1 MHLMIC
7 HRCVLVFTEFL
18 DFLKQIII
26 LIWDFLLL
34 LISCLINVC
43 VKFCVSYF
51 CLVDVRLKQDTLRL
65 LPLETI
71 LEWEL
76 ASVKDGQLVG
86 NNHVGIVIVLFM

>member
-34 LISCLINVC
+34 YIYIYIEGSQVIICDSKNVSLSIKIYFILAIIADTNKILYKAVSLLCQRTCL
-43 VKFCVSYF
+43 
-51 CLVDVRLKQDTLRL
+51 DVYSLKGL
-65 LPLETI
+65 
-71 LEWEL
+71 
-76 ASVKDGQLVG
+76 
-86 NNHVGIVIVLFM
+86 

>member
-34 LISCLINVC
+34 PMLFTHFTVDQSKLTVNGSVLSDTPNVRYLVALYKC
-43 VKFCVSYF
+43 YFSYKYQ
-51 CLVDVRLKQDTLRL
+51 LDTLCLCNYKR
-65 LPLETI
+65 P
-71 LEWEL
+71 
-76 ASVKDGQLVG
+76 
-86 NNHVGIVIVLFM
+86 